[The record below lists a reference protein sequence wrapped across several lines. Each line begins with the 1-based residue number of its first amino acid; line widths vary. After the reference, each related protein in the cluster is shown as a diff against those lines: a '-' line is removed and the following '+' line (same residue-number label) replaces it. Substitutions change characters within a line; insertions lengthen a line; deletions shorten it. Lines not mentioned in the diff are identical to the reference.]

1 VKERL
6 MNISRRRFLKSM
18 TAAGAAVAVPGAAG
32 AYGEFSGNPDACG
45 VLHDTTL
52 CIGCRLCEKAC
63 NEVNDL
69 PVPDKPFD
77 DLSVLERKRR
87 TDEKTY
93 TVVNSYQVEGYD
105 RSPVHHKFQCNHCM
119 EPACMSSCFVNA
131 YSKTPEG
138 AVVYDASV
146 CVGCRYCIVACPFGV
161 PTYEYDEAL
170 EPKVMKCTLCHPRLL
185 EGKLPG
191 CVEAC
196 PQESLLFGRREDLIA
211 VARERIRKHPSRY
224 VDHIYGEHEMG
235 GTNWLYIS
243 GAPFEKIGF
252 RTDLGTTPAP
262 KLTSGALSAVPIIL
276 GVWPALLGGIYV
288 MTRTKEKAA
297 ARQLDSAVREA
308 IETTQAAADE
318 ARKQAAEKA
327 KADREKAVES
337 AVKKALEK
345 AAKESAEEGS

>member
-1 VKERL
+1 

-18 TAAGAAVAVPGAAG
+18 TAAGAAVAVPKVATSAS
-32 AYGEFSGNPDACG
+32 GEFSGHPDAYG
-45 VLHDTTL
+45 VLHDITL

-63 NEVNDL
+63 VEVNDDL
-69 PVPDKPFD
+69 PMPETPFD
-77 DLSVLERKRR
+77 DESVLEEKRR
-87 TDEKTY
+87 TDDKTY
-93 TVVNSYQVEGYD
+93 TVVNKYQVESRD
-105 RSPVHHKFQCNHCM
+105 DSPVFRKFQCNHCL
-119 EPACMSSCFVNA
+119 EPACASSCFVDA
-131 YSKTPEG
+131 YSQTPEG

-146 CVGCRYCIVACPFGV
+146 CVGCRYCIVACPFDV

-196 PQESLLFGRREDLIA
+196 PQESLLFGKREDLIA
-211 VARERIRKHPSRY
+211 VARERIRKHPDRY

-243 GAPFEKIGF
+243 GAPFEEVGF

-276 GVWPALLGGIYV
+276 GVWPAILGGIYV
-288 MTRTKEKAA
+288 MTRTKDKAA
-297 ARQLDSAVREA
+297 ARDKDSAVREA
-308 IETTQAAADE
+308 IEATQAAADE
-318 ARKQAAEKA
+318 AKKKAAEKA
-327 KADREKAVES
+327 KADQEKAVER

>member
-1 VKERL
+1 
-6 MNISRRRFLKSM
+6 MSISRRRFLKSL
-18 TAAGAAVAVPGAAG
+18 TAAGVAMAAPRPAG
-32 AYGEFSGNPDACG
+32 AHGEFAGHPESYG
-45 VLHDTTL
+45 VLQDITL

-63 NEVNDL
+63 NQVNHL
-69 PVPDKPFD
+69 PAPEKPFD
-77 DLSVLERKRR
+77 DLSVLEKHRR
-87 TDEKTY
+87 TDAKTY
-93 TVVNSYQVEGYD
+93 TVVNRYDIPSYH
-105 RSPVHHKFQCNHCM
+105 RSPVFNKFQCNHCQ
-119 EPACMSSCFVNA
+119 EPACLSSCFVAA
-131 YSKTPEG
+131 YTKTPEG

-146 CVGCRYCIVACPFGV
+146 CVGCRYCLVACPFGV
-161 PTYEYDEAL
+161 PTYEYREPL
-170 EPKVMKCTLCHPRLL
+170 EPTVRKCTMCYPRLL
-185 EGKLPG
+185 EGELPG

-196 PQESLLFGRREDLIA
+196 PQQTMLFGKREDLIA

-235 GTNWLYIS
+235 GTSWLYIS
-243 GAPFEKIGF
+243 GVPFEELGF

-262 KLTSGALSAVPIIL
+262 KLTSGALAAVPIII

-297 ARQLDSAVREA
+297 VRDKDSAVRRA
-308 IETTQAAADE
+308 IEETQAAADQ

-327 KADREKAVES
+327 KVEREKAVEL

>member
-1 VKERL
+1 

-18 TAAGAAVAVPGAAG
+18 TAAGAAVAVPSAAG
-32 AYGEFSGNPDACG
+32 AYGQFAGHPDAYG
-45 VLHDTTL
+45 VLHDITL

-63 NEVNDL
+63 VEVNDEL
-69 PVPDKPFD
+69 PAPTKPFD
-77 DLSVLERKRR
+77 DESVFEQRRR

-93 TVVNSYQVEGYD
+93 TVVNRYEVGSD
-105 RSPVHHKFQCNHCM
+105 DKSPVFRKFQCNHCM
-119 EPACMSSCFVNA
+119 EPACASSCFVDA
-131 YSKTPEG
+131 YTKTSEG
-138 AVVYDASV
+138 AVVYNASV
-146 CVGCRYCIVACPFGV
+146 CVGCRYCMVACPFDV

-170 EPKVMKCTLCHPRLL
+170 EPRVMKCTFCHPRLL

-196 PQESLLFGRREDLIA
+196 PQESLLFGRRKDLIA
-211 VARERIRKHPSRY
+211 VARDRIRKHPDRY

-243 GAPFEKIGF
+243 GAPFEEVGF

-262 KLTSGALSAVPIIL
+262 KLTSGALSAVPVIL
-276 GVWPALLGGIYV
+276 GVWPAILGGIYV

-297 ARQLDSAVREA
+297 ARDKDSAVRRA
-308 IETTQAAADE
+308 IEETQAAADQ
-318 ARKQAAEKA
+318 ARKAAAEKA
-327 KADREKAVES
+327 KADKEKAVEV

-345 AAKESAEEGS
+345 AAKESAGEGS